1 MKLKGGA
8 SVLPLF
14 FVAFKL
20 SQNGTFV
27 CGIIYI
33 KHKLSSVI
41 CMYKDKSYLYYCL
54 SCNIAFRTTIVIY
67 YY

>member
-8 SVLPLF
+8 LALPLF
-14 FVAFKL
+14 FYAFKL

-33 KHKLSSVI
+33 V
-41 CMYKDKSYLYYCL
+41 
-54 SCNIAFRTTIVIY
+54 NI
-67 YY
+67 